1 MAHRAD
7 CSGWG
12 RRNGRVGAFPWRA
25 PCHTGQSRHG
35 SCNLLRRPATKVCVL
50 QRKEATMAGT
60 WDVIKG
66 KWNQLKGEA
75 RIQWGKLTDDDWD
88 QIAGNRDKL
97 VGRLQERYGWEKIEA
112 ERQVDDYFRRYDD
125 SNTGR

>member
-1 MAHRAD
+1 
-7 CSGWG
+7 
-12 RRNGRVGAFPWRA
+12 
-25 PCHTGQSRHG
+25 
-35 SCNLLRRPATKVCVL
+35 
-50 QRKEATMAGT
+50 MAGT